1 MDSADS
7 GSEGD
12 RTEAEIR
19 EHATQP
25 GGDAEPLVLP
35 LAAVG
40 LEAIASVGGK
50 NASLGEMI
58 RTLGASGVRVPEGF
72 ATSAAAYRLFLASN
86 GLEPPLR
93 AILEGLDTADLAALH
108 AAGQAARALLL
119 AAPLPARLEQEIR
132 IAYRALGAP
141 AVAVRSSATAEDLPN
156 ASFAGQQETFL
167 HIEGEADLL
176 EACRRCYASLFT
188 DRALSYRQLNGF
200 DHLEVA
206 LSIGVQR
213 MVAADRA
220 CSGVMFSI
228 DTETGFRDAVL
239 LTAAYGL
246 GETVVQG
253 AVTPDEWPRV
263 SGRFL
268 AAGWVA
274 RRSGW
279 CVPIPRK
286 QGGPCASRR
295 WIHPIVS
302 ASPSATRRCSP
313 WPAGR

>member
-7 GSEGD
+7 GSDRD
-12 RTEAEIR
+12 RTEAKIHV
-19 EHATQP
+19 HATQL
-25 GGDAEPLVLP
+25 GGAAEPLVLP

-58 RTLGASGVRVPEGF
+58 RSLAASGVQVPEGF
-72 ATSAAAYRLFLASN
+72 ATRAAAYRLFLASN

-93 AILEGLDTADLAALH
+93 AILEGLDTADLAGLH
-108 AAGQAARALLL
+108 TAGQAARALLL

-167 HIEGEADLL
+167 PIEGEADLL

-188 DRALSYRQLNGF
+188 NRALSYRQLNGF

-206 LSIGVQR
+206 LSIGIQR
-213 MVAADRA
+213 MVAADRL
-220 CSGVMFSI
+220 S
-228 DTETGFRDAVL
+228 
-239 LTAAYGL
+239 
-246 GETVVQG
+246 
-253 AVTPDEWPRV
+253 
-263 SGRFL
+263 
-268 AAGWVA
+268 
-274 RRSGW
+274 
-279 CVPIPRK
+279 
-286 QGGPCASRR
+286 
-295 WIHPIVS
+295 
-302 ASPSATRRCSP
+302 RCSAAHRRLRA
-313 WPAGR
+313 WRNGASGSGDSR